1 VPKPSRYVLIWLH
14 EREHYELHLH
24 GQLHQCFQ
32 RGDDEAFS
40 RWLKEHTAFAF
51 VGKSGRISV
60 LKEARS
66 GGTGYWYA
74 YRTQDRHT
82 RKRYLGPSAKVT
94 FACLEQEAKALS
106 RSPSARREA
115 TGREGRRPAAS
126 LQAEQRRA
134 LLSLKLSPPRL
145 PGSLVERSRLLDEL
159 DAAFSHPLTLVSAS
173 AGSGKT
179 TLLSAWVA
187 LSLRLQTSRG
197 TKLRAERRGAEPACA
212 WLSLDSLD
220 NDPIR
225 FWLWVIAAV
234 RTCLPTFG
242 EAARELLHSPQA
254 PPLSTIL
261 VTLLDEM
268 EQVGRDIILLL
279 DDYHVIEDQAIHEAM
294 LFLLDHLP
302 ANVHLVLSTRT
313 DPELPL
319 SRFRVRGQMIEIRSS
334 DLHFTR
340 EEATSFLLQSVGL
353 PLSEEDAA
361 TLHQRTEGWIA
372 GLQLAALSLRKRQ
385 DLSGFVKEFAGSHR
399 YLLDYVQQDI
409 LTRLPVPLQDFLLQ
423 TSIVT
428 SMNAAV
434 CQAVT
439 ARPTREECQQM
450 LEEVERANLFV
461 MPLDEQRQWYRF
473 HDLFREALRARLQA
487 SQPELLPLLHI
498 RAASFYEAA
507 GELREA
513 IAHALAA
520 PDYSLAASLMEQAA
534 PQFWLSGEARTVHT
548 WVFSLPD
555 AILRAHLRLALG
567 AALRFVNSVNLG
579 NETLYVGMQIQMEQ
593 TFTRMDEILRR
604 KRELSLSDAEV
615 ALIQRRLRLLRAL
628 IEARAVVKRGD
639 SERLRHLAQETE
651 ALPADS
657 EVSWNMIPLSFTF
670 WLHVMF
676 EGEAASLI
684 SRLQIA
690 KQVIIEA
697 ADRLMTIR
705 VMSWL
710 TRAYTYAA
718 QLHLARQE
726 ALSALALVEQIG
738 GRTPIEGFLYYSLL
752 IVSYTQNRLEEASDW
767 LKLMLRSAQDWQ
779 QVELLVMGELFS
791 ARLALARG
799 DLEAAHQALH
809 RLEALIEQ
817 EGYATHAPWVITL
830 RVQLWLAEA
839 NLAQASEWAAQTTFS
854 PETWDPLH
862 RWEVL
867 MLVRVS
873 LAQQQYTQA
882 VETLERFSQHFDQ
895 PGDMPTALEWMA
907 LYVVALQQSG
917 QSEQAVR
924 VATRLAQ
931 MTRSEGYARVYLD
944 VGEPI
949 IKQAREVFHPHH
961 AEAPRGSVSPLSL
974 QEQRVLRRLC
984 AGQTYAE
991 MAEALVV
998 SPNTIKTQVSSIYR
1012 KLGVSRRAE
1021 AIALAARLRLLS
1033 SG

>member
-1 VPKPSRYVLIWLH
+1 MPKPSRYVLIWLH

-907 LYVVALQQSG
+907 LYVVALQQCG

-1033 SG
+1033 SE

>member
-1 VPKPSRYVLIWLH
+1 MPKPSRYVLIWLH

>member
-187 LSLRLQTSRG
+187 LSLRLQASRG
-197 TKLRAERRGAEPACA
+197 TKRRAERRGAEPACA

-555 AILRAHLRLALG
+555 AILRAHLHLALG

-882 VETLERFSQHFDQ
+882 VETLECFSQHFDQ

-907 LYVVALQQSG
+907 LYVVALQQCG

-1033 SG
+1033 SE

>member
-961 AEAPRGSVSPLSL
+961 AEAPQGSVSPLSL

-1033 SG
+1033 SE

>member
-1 VPKPSRYVLIWLH
+1 MPKPSRYVLIWLH

-197 TKLRAERRGAEPACA
+197 TKRRAERRGAEPACA

-507 GELREA
+507 GEPREA

-567 AALRFVNSVNLG
+567 AAVRFVNSVNLG

>member
-1 VPKPSRYVLIWLH
+1 MPKPSRYVLIWLH

-187 LSLRLQTSRG
+187 LSLRLQASRG
-197 TKLRAERRGAEPACA
+197 TKRRAERRGAEPACA

-1033 SG
+1033 SE